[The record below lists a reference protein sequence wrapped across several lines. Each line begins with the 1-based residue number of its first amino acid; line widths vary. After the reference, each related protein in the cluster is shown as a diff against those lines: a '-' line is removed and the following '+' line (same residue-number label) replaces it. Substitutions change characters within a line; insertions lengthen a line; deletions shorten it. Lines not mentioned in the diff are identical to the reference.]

1 MLNNI
6 NAVIFDLDGTL
17 VDSMWMWKRID
28 IEFLGERGIEL
39 PDDLQRAIS
48 GMSFTETATYFKTRF
63 KLEESI
69 EEIKEIWNGMAYDK
83 YMNETPLKQG
93 CLAFLKDLKSRGI
106 KTGIAT
112 SNSRHLVES
121 VTKQLSI
128 DTYFDTIRTS
138 CEVKKG
144 KPAPDIYE
152 LVASELGV
160 EPKHCLV
167 FEDIT
172 QGIMAGKSANMKVCA
187 IEDEYSEF
195 EREEKIRLADYYI
208 KNYDEITR

>member
-6 NAVIFDLDGTL
+6 EAVIFDLDGTL
-17 VDSMWMWKRID
+17 IDWMWKSID
-28 IEFLGERGIEL
+28 IEFLGARGFEL
-39 PDDLQRAIS
+39 PDDLQQAIS
-48 GMSFTETATYFKTRF
+48 GMSFTETATYFKQRF
-63 KLEESI
+63 HLEESVD
-69 EEIKEIWNGMAYDK
+69 EIKDIWNEMAYHK
-83 YMNETPLKQG
+83 YMYETPLKEG
-93 CLAFLKDLKSRGI
+93 VLTFLQDLKARGI

-121 VTKQLSI
+121 VTRQLDI
-128 DTYFDTIRTS
+128 EKYFDTIRTS

-152 LVASELGV
+152 LVASELEV

-167 FEDIT
+167 FEDVT
-172 QGIMAGKSANMKVCA
+172 QGIMAGKNANMKVCA
-187 IEDEYSEF
+187 IEDKYSEF